1 MDATFMESYNGFVA
15 ARNEFT
21 AAREKMR
28 TQCLDMLKV
37 ICNRTDSKEIN
48 LDKFKEYCCDCGMG
62 YPTIA
67 YDGGRHPEYASN
79 LYSTV
84 NGFSLVN
91 GKIVFDIEDCDS
103 YSEDRVTTT
112 ELTELCDYLIEY
124 EDDGYTLGVADYGD
138 DE

>member
-1 MDATFMESYNGFVA
+1 
-15 ARNEFT
+15 
-21 AAREKMR
+21 
-28 TQCLDMLKV
+28 
-37 ICNRTDSKEIN
+37 
-48 LDKFKEYCCDCGMG
+48 MG

-91 GKIVFDIEDCDS
+91 GKIVFDIEDCSS

-124 EDDGYTLGVADYGD
+124 EDDSYTLGVADYGD

>member
-37 ICNRTDSKEIN
+37 LCNRTDSKEIN
-48 LDKFKEYCCDCGMG
+48 LEKLKKYCCDYGLG
-62 YPTIA
+62 YPVFSYEDI
-67 YDGGRHPEYASN
+67 
-79 LYSTV
+79 YSTV
-84 NGFSLVN
+84 NGFRLEGN
-91 GKIVFDIEDCDS
+91 KIVFEIENSPS
-103 YSEDRVTTT
+103 YNEDKVMTN
-112 ELTELCDYLIEY
+112 EIIDLCEVIIKY
-124 EDDGYTLGVADYGD
+124 EKEYTLGVADYGD